1 MARILIIVVSIMAF
15 VVAATLKQMG
25 FHFLGAAPPPV
36 SEWVV
41 GTKAVSIALLYYS
54 LTILGIA
61 AGVTFEA
68 LEKEKS
74 EIVNWDTI
82 KGYLRTPTSWRGL
95 VASPLIFLSVYMG
108 VRSSPIS
115 VPFIL
120 LAFQNGFFWKS
131 ALRDWRPVP
140 VQHQHQ
146 HQHQQTRGSEKA
158 HSNMGSSTARPRSYQ
173 LSHACDT

>member
-1 MARILIIVVSIMAF
+1 MTRIVIVLVSVAAF
-15 VVAATLKQMG
+15 VVAAALKQMG

-41 GTKAVSIALLYYS
+41 GTRAVSIALLYYG
-54 LTILGIA
+54 LTVLGIA
-61 AGVTFEA
+61 GGVTFDA

-74 EIVNWDTI
+74 EIVTWDTV

-131 ALRDWRPVP
+131 ALSRLAPSP
-140 VQHQHQ
+140 
-146 HQHQQTRGSEKA
+146 
-158 HSNMGSSTARPRSYQ
+158 TAIP
-173 LSHACDT
+173 APAPATPK

>member
-1 MARILIIVVSIMAF
+1 MQVIGGPEMTRIVIVLVS
-15 VVAATLKQMG
+15 VAALKQMG
-25 FHFLGAAPPPV
+25 VHFLGAAPPPV

-41 GTKAVSIALLYYS
+41 GTKAVSIALLYYG

-68 LEKEKS
+68 LEKENS
-74 EIVNWDTI
+74 EIVTWHTV
-82 KGYLRTPTSWRGL
+82 KGYLQTPTSWRGL

-131 ALRDWRPVP
+131 ALSRLAPSTGPVP
-140 VQHQHQ
+140 APVPAAP
-146 HQHQQTRGSEKA
+146 K
-158 HSNMGSSTARPRSYQ
+158 
-173 LSHACDT
+173 